1 MMPQVQERA
10 SILLNKFEKNPRMI
24 ERAVFRNFWLQIP
37 INKYKYRVNFK
48 GQKRAVPD
56 IYS

>member
-1 MMPQVQERA
+1 MERA
-10 SILLNKFEKNPRMI
+10 SVLLNKFEKNPRMI

-37 INKYKYRVNFK
+37 INKDKYGVYFK

-56 IYS
+56 TYS